1 MSLLDFIKSIYREE
15 FDEKIKSVNLM
26 TRGLSVVEFY
36 LENNKY
42 YIDIDNKV
50 YTQDLTKNILH
61 GIEIGYLRDGIIY
74 IGS

>member
-1 MSLLDFIKSIYREE
+1 MSLLEFIKSIYRQE
-15 FDEKIKSVNLM
+15 FDEKIQSVNL

-42 YIDIDNKV
+42 YIDIENKV
-50 YTQDLTKNILH
+50 YIQDQSKNILY

>member
-1 MSLLDFIKSIYREE
+1 MSILDFIKSIYREE

-26 TRGLSVVEFY
+26 TRGLSVVEFN

-50 YTQDLTKNILH
+50 YTQDLNKSILH
-61 GIEIGYLRDGIIY
+61 GIEIGYLQDGIIY

>member
-1 MSLLDFIKSIYREE
+1 MSLLNYIKSIYREE
-15 FDEKIKSVNLM
+15 FDEKLKSINI

-42 YIDIDNKV
+42 YIDMDNKV
-50 YTQDLTKNILH
+50 YTEDHTKMNLH
-61 GIEIGYLRDGIIY
+61 GIEIGYLKDGIIY

>member
-1 MSLLDFIKSIYREE
+1 MSLLEFIKTIYREE
-15 FDEKIKSVNLM
+15 FDEKLKSISL

-42 YIDIDNKV
+42 YIDMDNKV
-50 YTQDLTKNILH
+50 YTEDHSKMKLH
-61 GIEIGYLRDGIIY
+61 GIEIGHLKDGIIY

>member
-1 MSLLDFIKSIYREE
+1 MSLLNFIKSIYREE
-15 FDEKIKSVNLM
+15 FDEKLKSMNI

-50 YTQDLTKNILH
+50 YTEDHSKPTLN
-61 GIEIGYLRDGIIY
+61 GIEIGYLCDGIIY
-74 IGS
+74 IGN

>member
-1 MSLLDFIKSIYREE
+1 MSLLNFIKSIYREE
-15 FDEKIKSVNLM
+15 FDEKLKSMNI

-50 YTQDLTKNILH
+50 YTEDHNKTKLH
-61 GIEIGYLRDGIIY
+61 GIEIGYLSDGIIY
-74 IGS
+74 IGN